1 MPSHTPAAS
10 KTASKNA
17 PSGAKKSASNEKKGN
32 YNPRRK
38 IHTLDPASSKA
49 PKPLEVRVKQLFKSL
64 CAQIDGGHLAN
75 AIKTCDKILRL
86 TPDDA
91 DVLQTKLYLLLQ
103 TDQYPRALG
112 IVESA
117 SGGAGSSRSS
127 SELEKAYILYR
138 MHKEKEAKEIVDEA
152 KGKEN
157 VPKDGFA
164 HLEAQLSY
172 RLGEYDAAKE
182 IYDRILDEGNLDTE
196 GQNDVLTNLAAIQS
210 HIDFLK
216 SGFYDSLRASGVS
229 VSQLEDAPAPAP
241 PTSITTTVIPSAATT
256 AAPAAPGPAPK
267 GPRKGRLPKHVVL
280 GVTPMPD
287 PERWIKKRERTYVT
301 FGQGRKGKGKGKK
314 EGATAG
320 YSQGVNVAPAV
331 AGVMEGGGSGSGH
344 IPKPGGGGGNKGR
357 KKK

>member
-1 MPSHTPAAS
+1 MPSSRTPAAS
-10 KTASKNA
+10 KSTSKVN
-17 PSGAKKSASNEKKGN
+17 PEGVGKSSSGEKKGN

-86 TPDDA
+86 TPEDA
-91 DVLQTKLYLLLQ
+91 DLLQTKLYLLLQ
-103 TDQYPRALG
+103 TDQYPRALE
-112 IVESA
+112 IVDSM
-117 SGGAGSSRSS
+117 SGGAGSSKSS
-127 SELEKAYILYR
+127 SDLEKAYILYR
-138 MHKEKEAKEIVDEA
+138 MHKEKEAKAIVDES
-152 KGKEN
+152 KGKEDAS
-157 VPKDGFA
+157 KDGFA

-172 RLGEYDAAKE
+172 RLGEYEAAKE
-182 IYDRILDEGNLDTE
+182 IYERILDDGNLDTE
-196 GQNDVLTNLAAIQS
+196 GQNDVMTNLAAIQS
-210 HIDFLK
+210 HIDFLQ
-216 SGFYDSLRASGVS
+216 SGFYESLRASGVS

-241 PTSITTTVIPSAATT
+241 PTTITTLPSAVAP
-256 AAPAAPGPAPK
+256 AAPTAPGPAPK

-301 FGQGRKGKGKGKK
+301 FAQGRKGRGKGKR

-320 YSQGVNVAPAV
+320 YSQGVSVAPAI

-344 IPKPGGGGGNKGR
+344 IPKPSGGGGNKGR